1 MRKEEKV
8 KMADRYIELIYN
20 YQSILQRDL
29 TIDEIQF
36 IKWLVA
42 KEFNQKMNESFN
54 QTMDTDV
61 HDTPVLCM

>member
-1 MRKEEKV
+1 
-8 KMADRYIELIYN
+8 MADRYIELIYN

-36 IKWLVA
+36 IKGIVA
-42 KEFNQKMNESFN
+42 KEFNQKMNESVN
-54 QTMDTDV
+54 QTMDTAV